1 MITDSYVPTGMTP
14 VGGCFESKGRAMLF
28 LYSPRMYGTQVLRPY
43 TYQIDGN
50 AVDKL
55 VYGGDSM
62 LKALSRKDIATS
74 PEIAGAVMPEAN
86 GTKLDMNAVGQLW
99 TFVLQIDLTSPW
111 LGGSAVSRAIARRR
125 VVYTGLC
132 LDEPLNPLTLW
143 NGQPTLNENCPLRF
157 THATETVIDPGVG
170 ATGAQ
175 SRLMVRS
182 DVDIVDS
189 ALDQQANNEDL
200 YIATPDK
207 VLKNTKPESGI
218 STEGL
223 CALANQRKG
232 VGIVTTLKSPLAH
245 LRQLCMGIDQQVHMF
260 EAATGNT
267 VASHMS
273 DPQDIYDVDNFK
285 SGVTGEWG
293 QLSTSANSSV
303 GNIEAGDIILMGF
316 LVRNYPDIVVIP
328 NKINTWSPIAEQN
341 GVVDQTKMDPKSIYS
356 SMVAASIATLANNFG
371 FSRIDFSYDSIVGQF
386 DSDRQGS
393 FEVRDAELLTPPSDP
408 EAAKQ
413 FLAHALEMFRH
424 QLLIDLVPALKAAK
438 CGDFQMHVM
447 YMINAETYVDLNFY
461 DWQSSSNDGIYE
473 TTNRI
478 ANVNNTSI
486 ATGKQ
491 FIHNG
496 TVLNSLVTSIY
507 GRNMGDQFGIGKQ
520 GGQDPGGLIDTF
532 ASEGPGWGY

>member
-1 MITDSYVPTGMTP
+1 MITDSYVPTGMAP

-99 TFVLQIDLTSPW
+99 TFVLQIVLPSPG
-111 LGGSAVSRAIARRR
+111 LVGSAFSGARARRR

-157 THATETVIDPGVG
+157 TRATETVIDPGVG
-170 ATGAQ
+170 AMGAQ

-223 CALANQRKG
+223 
-232 VGIVTTLKSPLAH
+232 
-245 LRQLCMGIDQQVHMF
+245 
-260 EAATGNT
+260 
-267 VASHMS
+267 
-273 DPQDIYDVDNFK
+273 
-285 SGVTGEWG
+285 
-293 QLSTSANSSV
+293 
-303 GNIEAGDIILMGF
+303 
-316 LVRNYPDIVVIP
+316 
-328 NKINTWSPIAEQN
+328 
-341 GVVDQTKMDPKSIYS
+341 
-356 SMVAASIATLANNFG
+356 
-371 FSRIDFSYDSIVGQF
+371 
-386 DSDRQGS
+386 
-393 FEVRDAELLTPPSDP
+393 
-408 EAAKQ
+408 
-413 FLAHALEMFRH
+413 
-424 QLLIDLVPALKAAK
+424 
-438 CGDFQMHVM
+438 
-447 YMINAETYVDLNFY
+447 
-461 DWQSSSNDGIYE
+461 
-473 TTNRI
+473 
-478 ANVNNTSI
+478 
-486 ATGKQ
+486 
-491 FIHNG
+491 
-496 TVLNSLVTSIY
+496 
-507 GRNMGDQFGIGKQ
+507 
-520 GGQDPGGLIDTF
+520 
-532 ASEGPGWGY
+532 